1 VLILPPGHAQTLERQ
16 RRLSV
21 REKWII
27 GSVLATVAAVIVAV
41 AISIG
46 SAGHHTGNGCVDVKF
61 PITIGGEEIYECGAK
76 ARALCQDASKADGL
90 ATVSGRAVAAQCRKA
105 GLPVG

>member
-41 AISIG
+41 VISIG

-76 ARALCQDASKADGL
+76 ARALCQDVSKADGL